1 MRDYVMRE
9 VNVWWPPINKLL
21 LLLLL
26 LVVLVVAR
34 LCHLLHSAEPKMQ
47 LIRCE

>member
-9 VNVWWPPINKLL
+9 VNVWWPPINK
-21 LLLLL
+21 LLLL